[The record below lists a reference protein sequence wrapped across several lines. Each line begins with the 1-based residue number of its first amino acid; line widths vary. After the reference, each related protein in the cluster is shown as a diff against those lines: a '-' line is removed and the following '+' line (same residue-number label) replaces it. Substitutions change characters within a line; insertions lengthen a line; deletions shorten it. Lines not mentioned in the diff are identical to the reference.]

1 MTRKRI
7 GTCKQNVLTL
17 SDSSAKKRG
26 PPKGYVDVL
35 ESRLRKMESMLDEL
49 FHKQPSTASDMGAE
63 SLGAESSGAE
73 REKLTEK
80 TEEILDLPLELTS
93 VSSEGKVCY
102 LCEMN
107 YVPFVT
113 QRVDLK
119 DVLLSRFGKKFKR
132 LGDSL
137 FEYEAKSK
145 ETSNQGML
153 QQLGILG
160 PTDTIKGLNDWIY
173 KVSGMDKATSDA
185 LMKVYFAYIHPVLPV
200 LNKSLFLKQYRGQI
214 KEYPSAPLLNSIYG
228 AAVRYID
235 TCRRFGDTLPDCD
248 HIEVKAGWS
257 EKLFENIIT
266 YLKVQNTPRI
276 STVQALAIANTH
288 RASLDSKITS
298 GWLLNCVTVRMA
310 QHIGLHRSSDQWEI
324 PESEKETRKR
334 LWWSIYIID
343 RWSAASTGKPQ
354 TILDEDCDE
363 GYPKETASWD
373 EIMDT
378 TKAEVHF
385 ASLDKNKMKH
395 FKGEIIPYYQTFVQ
409 IAKLSEILGKIL
421 QGLYTPLA
429 KKHSEQHGS
438 DAVVAY
444 LDKALSEWRSA
455 LPPSLQFSAD
465 TKKRLKKKEKDSML
479 SLPDVLHLCYF
490 TLLILLHRPFI
501 EKGQGNSTSSINICT
516 SAAIQCVDL
525 AEKMHYRNFLLVSW
539 NFVIYPVFTA
549 ALIHIYNATQSD
561 NQTAVEAKG
570 HLKRAIAVIRQ
581 LGKLSVG
588 ANQLHTLL
596 LDLTKF
602 QKIDVDDDDKKKR
615 KTRDTRH
622 NTDTSRQL
630 VSNESNPHTMSHT
643 SLLSD
648 NETRSQSAQTTSSGD
663 DCIRSMYTPPFHPPP
678 NPMLSDL
685 YNPFGSTADN
695 PLSVTDHSDVMMQY
709 IQQQQAAHYISLNS
723 VDSLLLGVPQS
734 DLDNLQYNL
743 MMPTETTFRNRPDNP
758 FWSVP
763 SSIEADE
770 WAAYLA
776 PGQQEPSE
784 DHSMGFM

>member
-1 MTRKRI
+1 
-7 GTCKQNVLTL
+7 
-17 SDSSAKKRG
+17 
-26 PPKGYVDVL
+26 
-35 ESRLRKMESMLDEL
+35 
-49 FHKQPSTASDMGAE
+49 
-63 SLGAESSGAE
+63 
-73 REKLTEK
+73 
-80 TEEILDLPLELTS
+80 
-93 VSSEGKVCY
+93 
-102 LCEMN
+102 
-107 YVPFVT
+107 
-113 QRVDLK
+113 
-119 DVLLSRFGKKFKR
+119 
-132 LGDSL
+132 
-137 FEYEAKSK
+137 
-145 ETSNQGML
+145 
-153 QQLGILG
+153 
-160 PTDTIKGLNDWIY
+160 
-173 KVSGMDKATSDA
+173 
-185 LMKVYFAYIHPVLPV
+185 
-200 LNKSLFLKQYRGQI
+200 
-214 KEYPSAPLLNSIYG
+214 
-228 AAVRYID
+228 
-235 TCRRFGDTLPDCD
+235 
-248 HIEVKAGWS
+248 
-257 EKLFENIIT
+257 
-266 YLKVQNTPRI
+266 
-276 STVQALAIANTH
+276 
-288 RASLDSKITS
+288 
-298 GWLLNCVTVRMA
+298 
-310 QHIGLHRSSDQWEI
+310 
-324 PESEKETRKR
+324 
-334 LWWSIYIID
+334 
-343 RWSAASTGKPQ
+343 
-354 TILDEDCDE
+354 
-363 GYPKETASWD
+363 
-373 EIMDT
+373 
-378 TKAEVHF
+378 
-385 ASLDKNKMKH
+385 
-395 FKGEIIPYYQTFVQ
+395 
-409 IAKLSEILGKIL
+409 
-421 QGLYTPLA
+421 
-429 KKHSEQHGS
+429 
-438 DAVVAY
+438 
-444 LDKALSEWRSA
+444 
-455 LPPSLQFSAD
+455 
-465 TKKRLKKKEKDSML
+465 ML

-525 AEKMHYRNFLLVSW
+525 AEKMHYRDFLLVSW